1 MKVRSFWKSFLYE
14 IGIWKPKP
22 MQPLKPISEEEFASE
37 VIFHLLGDDWYVVDP
52 LSTDQILAI
61 ALDDIKRNYKKV
73 K

>member
-1 MKVRSFWKSFLYE
+1 MYE
-14 IGIWKPKP
+14 IGLWKPKP
-22 MQPLKPISEEEFASE
+22 MQQLKPISLEEFASE
-37 VIFHLLGDDWYVVDP
+37 VIFHLLGDDWYVIDP